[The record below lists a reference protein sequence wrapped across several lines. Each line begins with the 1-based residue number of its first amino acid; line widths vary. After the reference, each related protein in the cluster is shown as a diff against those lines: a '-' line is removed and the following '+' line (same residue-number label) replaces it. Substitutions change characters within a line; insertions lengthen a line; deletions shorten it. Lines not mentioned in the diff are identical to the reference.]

1 MQGCRAILVMLV
13 SLPVVAAGGCHDPAA
28 TEATAV
34 RQERIRGYLDR
45 FAAHEAD
52 GSRRVRE
59 SIALAEA
66 LEQRHVKKLRHSGR
80 RWAKWWR
87 HDLHRWQ
94 SGQPDYQRRIEA
106 ELEGDQ
112 AAMEAAFRN
121 MFY

>member
-1 MQGCRAILVMLV
+1 MRACRAILVMLV

-34 RQERIRGYLDR
+34 RQERIRGYLDLL
-45 FAAHEAD
+45 AAHEAD

-59 SIALAEA
+59 SLTQVEA
-66 LEQRHVKKLRHSGR
+66 FEQQRIKKLRHSGR
-80 RWAKWWR
+80 RWAEWWR
-87 HDLHRWQ
+87 QDLHRWQ
-94 SGQPDYQRRIEA
+94 SGQPDYRRRIEA

>member
-1 MQGCRAILVMLV
+1 MQACRAILAILV
-13 SLPVVAAGGCHDPAA
+13 SLPVVSAGGCHDPAA

-34 RQERIRGYLDR
+34 RQERIRGHLDR

-59 SIALAEA
+59 SVARAEA
-66 LEQRHVKKLRHSGR
+66 AERGHVEKLRHNSR
-80 RWAKWWR
+80 RWAEWWR

-94 SGQPDYQRRIEA
+94 SGQPDYRRRIEA